1 MPRQKNSEPHVVI
14 RRRKV
19 ASMLLRRMN
28 ALELTELT
36 EALSQGR
43 NATFNPHTKQ
53 PYSHPTITR
62 DINALLDRWQE
73 EARDDFAQMK
83 GKHLSEVREAK
94 RAAC

>member
-28 ALELTELT
+28 ALQLT